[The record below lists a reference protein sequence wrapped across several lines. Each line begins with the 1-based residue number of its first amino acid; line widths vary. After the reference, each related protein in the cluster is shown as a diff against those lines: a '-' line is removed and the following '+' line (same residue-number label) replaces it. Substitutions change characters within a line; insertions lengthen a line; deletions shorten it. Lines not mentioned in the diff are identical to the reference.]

1 MNLYE
6 ISATL
11 ENGAVHKT
19 KIYEINQERA
29 LNRASKF
36 ALQFDATGCAKKTV
50 QLIRKNAGV
59 SKDTERAFL
68 NEIKEILEGL
78 GENSYCAMAFEGC
91 VEDAEENIDNDF
103 AVSMK
108 GRWESEKKAH
118 EETREGLIG
127 KLNDRIKRVAELE
140 AEVQKARQMEAQARK
155 EAAEDKIALEKAR
168 GKILPD
174 NVATELTIMLRKQ
187 ADEAAKEALY
197 YADRMAAE
205 VENSVPVGASASTA
219 RPRVM
224 RCACWVRWETLEARK
239 MTIDELRILRGLS
252 MTKLC
257 EAAGLSMGAV
267 FNLTRPGAE
276 LERAR
281 LGTVMKLAAG
291 LGAVITVD
299 PEGVTIRPK
308 EENR

>member
-50 QLIRKNAGV
+50 QLIQKNAGV

-103 AVSMK
+103 AFSMK

-140 AEVQKARQMEAQARK
+140 AEVQKAHQMEAQARK
-155 EAAEDKIALEKAR
+155 EAAEDKIALEKAKE
-168 GKILPD
+168 KILPD

-197 YADRMAAE
+197 YADRMTVE
-205 VENSVPVGASASTA
+205 VENSVPAGAANSAK
-219 RPRVM
+219 RFR
-224 RCACWVRWETLEARK
+224 EYRK
-239 MTIDELRILRGLS
+239 AQVDALRL
-252 MTKLC
+252 
-257 EAAGLSMGAV
+257 
-267 FNLTRPGAE
+267 
-276 LERAR
+276 
-281 LGTVMKLAAG
+281 
-291 LGAVITVD
+291 LGALGNIGGLKD
-299 PEGVTIRPK
+299 DD
-308 EENR
+308 

>member
-36 ALQFDATGCAKKTV
+36 ALQFDPTGCAKKTV
-50 QLIRKNAGV
+50 QLIQKNAGV
-59 SKDTERAFL
+59 PKETERAFL

-118 EETREGLIG
+118 EETREGLIS

-155 EAAEDKIALEKAR
+155 EAAEDKIALEKAK

-174 NVATELTIMLRKQ
+174 NVAAELTIILRKQ

-197 YADRMAAE
+197 YADRMTVWRLE
-205 VENSVPVGASASTA
+205 VQRGPGGIRMNEFDSIRITEKGDTLSFEMTNELADSSHEAIFFLIRATSALIASV
-219 RPRVM
+219 
-224 RCACWVRWETLEARK
+224 
-239 MTIDELRILRGLS
+239 
-252 MTKLC
+252 TKDD
-257 EAAGLSMGAV
+257 A
-267 FNLTRPGAE
+267 
-276 LERAR
+276 
-281 LGTVMKLAAG
+281 
-291 LGAVITVD
+291 D
-299 PEGVTIRPK
+299 PK
-308 EENR
+308 EVAEAFGKTFSRHIAQDIQDERDRRAEETEKAKGGEKQ

>member
-36 ALQFDATGCAKKTV
+36 ALQFDPTGCAKKTV
-50 QLIRKNAGV
+50 QLIQKNAGV
-59 SKDTERAFL
+59 PKETERAFL

-118 EETREGLIG
+118 EETREGLIS

-155 EAAEDKIALEKAR
+155 EAAEDKIALEKAK

-174 NVATELTIMLRKQ
+174 NVAAELAIMLRKQ

-197 YADRMAAE
+197 YADRMTVE
-205 VENSVPVGASASTA
+205 VENSVPAGAANSAK
-219 RPRVM
+219 RFR
-224 RCACWVRWETLEARK
+224 EYRK
-239 MTIDELRILRGLS
+239 AQVDALRL
-252 MTKLC
+252 
-257 EAAGLSMGAV
+257 
-267 FNLTRPGAE
+267 
-276 LERAR
+276 
-281 LGTVMKLAAG
+281 
-291 LGAVITVD
+291 LGALGNIGGLKD
-299 PEGVTIRPK
+299 DD
-308 EENR
+308 

>member
-50 QLIRKNAGV
+50 QLIRKNA
-59 SKDTERAFL
+59 
-68 NEIKEILEGL
+68 KEILEGL

-91 VEDAEENIDNDF
+91 MEDAEENIDNDF

-140 AEVQKARQMEAQARK
+140 AEVQKAHQMEAQARK

-197 YADRMAAE
+197 YADRMAAD
-205 VENSVPVGASASTA
+205 VENSVPAGAANSAK
-219 RPRVM
+219 RFR
-224 RCACWVRWETLEARK
+224 EYRK
-239 MTIDELRILRGLS
+239 AQVDALRL
-252 MTKLC
+252 
-257 EAAGLSMGAV
+257 
-267 FNLTRPGAE
+267 
-276 LERAR
+276 
-281 LGTVMKLAAG
+281 
-291 LGAVITVD
+291 LGALGNIGGLKD
-299 PEGVTIRPK
+299 DD
-308 EENR
+308 

>member
-140 AEVQKARQMEAQARK
+140 AEVQKAHQMEAQARK

-197 YADRMAAE
+197 YADRMTAD
-205 VENSVPVGASASTA
+205 VENSVPAGAANSAK
-219 RPRVM
+219 RFR
-224 RCACWVRWETLEARK
+224 EYRK
-239 MTIDELRILRGLS
+239 AQVDALRL
-252 MTKLC
+252 
-257 EAAGLSMGAV
+257 
-267 FNLTRPGAE
+267 
-276 LERAR
+276 
-281 LGTVMKLAAG
+281 
-291 LGAVITVD
+291 LGALGNIGGLKD
-299 PEGVTIRPK
+299 DD
-308 EENR
+308 